1 MNNKKLEE
9 LQDDVIEA
17 LENALSEISQ
27 FKAGTDTWFY
37 LSIKNCLMC
46 MDEAKEYLENIQEV
60 LGKETEEGQ

>member
-27 FKAGTDTWFY
+27 FKAGADTWFY
-37 LSIKNCLMC
+37 LSIENCFMF
-46 MDEAKEYLENIQEV
+46 MDEAKEHLGNIQDE
-60 LGKETEEGQ
+60 LSKEIKEGQ

>member
-27 FKAGTDTWFY
+27 FKAGADTWFY
-37 LSIKNCLMC
+37 LSIKNGIIKT
-46 MDEAKEYLENIQEV
+46 AIIHAISVNI
-60 LGKETEEGQ
+60 T

>member
-27 FKAGTDTWFY
+27 FKAGADTWFY
-37 LSIKNCLMC
+37 LSIKNCLMY
-46 MDEAKEYLENIQEV
+46 MDEAKEHLENIQNK
-60 LGKETEEGQ
+60 LGEETKEGQ